1 MNIIIAFLLLSIA
14 GTALQMILLLS
25 GAVFI
30 GYMIGKKILNSKL
43 KTNNEKLEEQNST
56 IDRYKIKINHLL
68 GINQEQQNELGKL
81 LDLKS
86 ESDDK
91 LTTQRIVINGL
102 TEDIDKTKIK
112 LETKANEIKD
122 LNYRI
127 SQFEKNLKSF
137 Q

>member
-1 MNIIIAFLLLSIA
+1 MNIIIAFLLLSKA
-14 GTALQMILLLS
+14 ATAIQMIFLLS

-30 GYMIGKKILNSKL
+30 GYMIGKTILNSKL

-102 TEDIDKTKIK
+102 TEDVDKTKIK